1 MAIGLNDLKQKPKKN
16 NSSPID
22 MLKEQSRQPAKS
34 LQELSAE
41 LKNELDSFEVT
52 HSNTETVEH
61 VKEKKFS
68 DIKRPWESFTAA
80 EIATNLKA
88 EKAVKK
94 AQIIKQRNEKLAKEL
109 RERSDLFMRNPER
122 FFNS

>member
-1 MAIGLNDLKQKPKKN
+1 MAIGLNDLKQKPSKN
-16 NSSPID
+16 TKPSPID
-22 MLKEQSRQPAKS
+22 LLKQQSQEPTKS

-41 LKNELDSFEVT
+41 LKTELDSFDIVQP
-52 HSNTETVEH
+52 TEQVQ
-61 VKEKKFS
+61 EKKFS

-80 EIATNLKA
+80 EMAANLKA

>member
-1 MAIGLNDLKQKPKKN
+1 MAIGLNDLKQKPSKN
-16 NSSPID
+16 TKPSPID
-22 MLKEQSRQPAKS
+22 LLKQQSQEPTKS

-41 LKNELDSFEVT
+41 LKTELDSFDIVQP
-52 HSNTETVEH
+52 TEQVQ
-61 VKEKKFS
+61 EKKFS

-80 EIATNLKA
+80 EMATNLKA

>member
-22 MLKEQSRQPAKS
+22 MLKEHSRQQSKS

-41 LKNELDSFEVT
+41 LKSELDSFEVT
-52 HSNTETVEH
+52 QTT
-61 VKEKKFS
+61 KQIQEKKFS
-68 DIKRPWESFTAA
+68 DVKRPWESFTAA
-80 EIATNLKA
+80 EMASNLKA

>member
-52 HSNTETVEH
+52 HSNTEIVEH